1 MKEDKDVFSLEEKEK
16 KEEKQINNRRQE
28 TDTRRLIRKRT

>member
-16 KEEKQINNRRQE
+16 KEEKQINNRQQE
-28 TDTRRLIRKRT
+28 TDTRRLIRKRI